1 MGKIKAGILGG
12 FNGKVGNVIG
22 FAWKG
27 RAVMRSIA
35 QSVHDPK
42 TTKQQLA
49 RERFKMILALCDLIG
64 YENLGGG
71 LKAAGNAL
79 KKRITAGNEFV
90 KLNYAAIKGSEL
102 GNLEVDYEAV
112 IVSKG
117 KCPGVILRGNVTS
130 DDPGSAHIG
139 WINNAGQAGA
149 QDADVVKIL
158 AVDPEQ
164 GVTAEF
170 SANRSAGS
178 VDLDLPGYMTGHAVT
193 FYVYCISVDGRK
205 VSNSVYAGK
214 ATIA

>member
-1 MGKIKAGILGG
+1 MGKIKGGILGG

-27 RAVMRSIA
+27 RAVMRGIA

-42 TTKQQLA
+42 TEKQQLA
-49 RERFKMILALCDLIG
+49 RERFKMILSLCDLIG

-90 KLNYAAIKGSEL
+90 KLNYAAITGNDL
-102 GNLEVDYEAV
+102 GNLAV
-112 IVSKG
+112 SYGDVTVSKG

-130 DDPGSAHIG
+130 DDPGSAHIS

-149 QDADVVKIL
+149 QDADVIKIL

-164 GVTAEF
+164 EVTSTF
-170 SANRSAGS
+170 QANRSAGS
-178 VDLDLPGYMTGHAVT
+178 VDLDLPGFMTGHAVH
-193 FYVYCISVDGRK
+193 FYVYCISVDGNK

-214 ATIA
+214 VTIA

>member
-1 MGKIKAGILGG
+1 MGKIKGGILGG

-27 RAVMRSIA
+27 RAVMRGIA

-42 TTKQQLA
+42 TEKQMLA
-49 RERFKMILALCDLIG
+49 RERFKMILALGDLIG
-64 YENLGGG
+64 FENLGGG

-90 KLNYAAIKGSEL
+90 KLNYAAITGSEID
-102 GNLEVDYEAV
+102 NLVVSYADV
-112 IVSKG
+112 QVSKG
-117 KCPGVILRGNVTS
+117 KYPGVILRGTVTS
-130 DDPGSAHIG
+130 DDPGSAHIA

-164 GVTAEF
+164 GTTADF

-178 VDLDLPGYMTGHAVT
+178 VDLDLPSYMVGHAVH
-193 FYVYCISVDGRK
+193 FYLYCIGASNNK

-214 ATIA
+214 ATIS